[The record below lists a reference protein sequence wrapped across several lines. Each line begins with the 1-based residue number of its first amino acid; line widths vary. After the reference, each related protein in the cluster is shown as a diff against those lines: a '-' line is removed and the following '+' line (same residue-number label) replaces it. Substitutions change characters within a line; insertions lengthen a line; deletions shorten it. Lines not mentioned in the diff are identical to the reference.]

1 MPKYEINLLGTDGRQ
16 YRDYID
22 APSQA
27 DALRTANAMTQESGA
42 RVLSAFDPTTAIQHS
57 GGVSNSSFAGQYGEE
72 IGRTRNPQVRGGDT
86 YSLGLSPSI
95 NPNTF
100 TPYQPATTTMNPF
113 QQETIQTQ
121 MPDFV
126 DREED
131 AEIAQNLKEEKMSD
145 INDKIIEK
153 AIENN
158 YTDLPSGDFDLPYQV
173 LNKMVMDGDLDEGSA
188 QYWLRNQDTT
198 IQGQEMKKSLNP
210 SSLGE
215 LKASEPQPAFAGWSK
230 QLIKEQPSGNL
241 NRTNGSGSNFRV
253 YEYTKGNQ
261 SVRVWHLVSPGEGNN
276 FLNSSIEIPVTPN
289 VFQEGKGW
297 SDIEYDDFVM
307 FNNRKP
313 DDITEKGIPYEQ
325 NLLYSELGSF
335 LEEATVETKDGTNL
349 NPYLNQFL
357 VANNQIG
364 RTLDYEALAE
374 ADTFFSRILTR
385 LPLQMEGGKA
395 GWLGFSTPI
404 KEEKLK
410 EAFNNLKLD
419 PETGFYVPSTKATD
433 IETDIGTQMEGF
445 QEFGGVGTG
454 IEPEVPAFVDP
465 AGIGQ
470 ETGMVPGFAPGA
482 GMFSQT
488 DIDPRTQVPD
498 LEKKFV
504 EPKKEVVDAQPSA
517 NPGSLDELFNNFG
530 IDTGPFGLNADSLP
544 GFPIDLFEGQDLFV
558 DVTEIEQIPNPSYK
572 GVRGSGQPDEDGNVE
587 FYQITNTRRVEN
599 PAIKAALDAY
609 SEQLRARTELEG
621 STAQIISQQIQST
634 RGMGVGADR
643 LSPQE
648 LADLERNVSLI
659 GASEGLLSAPGQFEQ
674 QLGDFRLQQLR
685 ESGRPQVQQTLAGI
699 YSDPVAYGLATS
711 TEAGRRFLENLE
723 RQAFQQ
729 NPFAQQQMQ
738 GAPVEPFDPETEP
751 SSSLPI
757 GRQIAVDQPFG
768 GVFPVSNNQGA
779 NLSNLSSSTS
789 PFDISPISGMN
800 PQSQTISARDYSL
813 AGPAERAR
821 ALAEAAQRGV
831 YGEEEL
837 VKEILGKTP
846 ASGAGTGILAP
857 RQLKKSVSADPFSG
871 AVLQR

>member
-27 DALRTANAMTQESGA
+27 DALRIANAMTQESGA

-86 YSLGLSPSI
+86 YSLELSPSI

-113 QQETIQTQ
+113 QQEAIQTQ

-261 SVRVWHLVSPGEGNN
+261 SVRVWHLISPGEGNN

-313 DDITEKGIPYEQ
+313 DDIAEKGIPYEQ
-325 NLLYSELGSF
+325 NLLYSELGDF
-335 LEEATVETKDGTNL
+335 LEEVTVDRGDGTNL
-349 NPYLNQFL
+349 NPYINQFL
-357 VANNQIG
+357 IANEQID
-364 RTLDYEALAE
+364 RPLDYE
-374 ADTFFSRILTR
+374 S
-385 LPLQMEGGKA
+385 
-395 GWLGFSTPI
+395 
-404 KEEKLK
+404 LK
-410 EAFNNLKLD
+410 EANVFGHGVFPLSSNQKANSEQLENYINTLKAD
-419 PETGFYVPSTKATD
+419 PETGFYLPSTKATD
-433 IETDIGTQMEGF
+433 IETDIETQMEGF
-445 QEFGGVGTG
+445 QEFDGAGTG

-470 ETGMVPGFAPGA
+470 ETGMVPGFATGA

-498 LEKKFV
+498 LEKEFV

-572 GVRGSGQPDEDGNVE
+572 GVRGSGQPDENGNVE

-751 SSSLPI
+751 SSSIPI

-768 GVFPVSNNQGA
+768 GVFPVSNNQGNFA
-779 NLSNLSSSTS
+779 DFISSNLSSSAS
-789 PFDISPISGMN
+789 PFDISPINGMN

>member
-1 MPKYEINLLGTDGRQ
+1 MPRYEINLLGTDGRQ
-16 YRDYID
+16 YKDYID

-42 RVLSAFDPTTAIQHS
+42 RVLSAYDPTTAIQFDT
-57 GGVSNSSFAGQYGEE
+57 GVSNSSFAGQYGDE
-72 IGRTRNPQVRGGDT
+72 IGRTRNTQVRGGDT

-158 YTDLPSGDFDLPYQV
+158 YTDLPSDDFNLPYQV
-173 LNKMVMDGDLDEGSA
+173 LNKMVIDGDLDEGSA

-198 IQGQEMKKSLNP
+198 MQGQEMKKALNP

-241 NRTNGSGSNFRV
+241 NRTNDSGSNFRV

-261 SVRVWHLVSPGEGNN
+261 SVRVWHLISPGEGNN
-276 FLNSSIEIPVTPN
+276 FLNSSMEIPVTPN

-313 DDITEKGIPYEQ
+313 DDIAEKGIPYEQ

-335 LEEATVETKDGTNL
+335 LEEVIIDRGDGTKV
-349 NPYLNQFL
+349 NPYINQFL
-357 VANNQIG
+357 IANEQID
-364 RTLDYEALAE
+364 RPLDYE
-374 ADTFFSRILTR
+374 S
-385 LPLQMEGGKA
+385 
-395 GWLGFSTPI
+395 
-404 KEEKLK
+404 LK
-410 EAFNNLKLD
+410 EANVFGHGVFPLSSNQKANSEQLENYINTLKAD
-419 PETGFYVPSTKATD
+419 PETGFYLPSTKATD

-445 QEFGGVGTG
+445 QEFDGAGTG
-454 IEPEVPAFVDP
+454 IEPEVPTFVDP

-470 ETGMVPGFAPGA
+470 ETEMVPGFAPGA
-482 GMFSQT
+482 GMFSGT
-488 DIDPRTQVPD
+488 DIDPRTQTEED
-498 LEKKFV
+498 TSRFV
-504 EPKKEVVDAQPSA
+504 TPIDPKPEVVDIQPSV

-530 IDTGPFGLNADSLP
+530 IDTGAFGLTTDSLP

-558 DVTEIEQIPNPSYK
+558 DVIETEQIPNPSYR

-659 GASEGLLSAPGQFEQ
+659 GASEGLMTAPRQFEQ
-674 QLGDFRLQQLR
+674 QLADFRLQQLR

-699 YSDPVAYGLATS
+699 YSDPVAYGLATG
-711 TEAGRRFLENLE
+711 TEQGRAFLQNLEN
-723 RQAFQQ
+723 QAFQE
-729 NPFAQQQMQ
+729 NPFAASQIQVASDV
-738 GAPVEPFDPETEP
+738 APLGMGNV
-751 SSSLPI
+751 
-757 GRQIAVDQPFG
+757 G
-768 GVFPVSNNQGA
+768 GTS
-779 NLSNLSSSTS
+779 LSNLSGSTGTS
-789 PFDISPISGMN
+789 LNASLNNNNFQTNPFPS
-800 PQSQTISARDYSL
+800 
-813 AGPAERAR
+813 
-821 ALAEAAQRGV
+821 AAQFQQANPLDRGKMIAGAASRGV

-837 VKEILGKTP
+837 AKEIASRTPLGG
-846 ASGAGTGILAP
+846 ASGPGTLRA
-857 RQLKKSVSADPFSG
+857 RTLKRGTSADPFSG
-871 AVLQR
+871 AVLQG

>member
-42 RVLSAFDPTTAIQHS
+42 RVLSAYDPTTATQHS

-72 IGRTRNPQVRGGDT
+72 IGRTWNPQVVDESGQYQRSN

-113 QQETIQTQ
+113 QQEAIQTQ
-121 MPDFV
+121 MPAFV

-158 YTDLPSGDFDLPYQV
+158 YEDYYSWSTGNLPQQV
-173 LNKMVMDGDLDEGSA
+173 LNRMVVDGDLDEGSA
-188 QYWLRNQDTT
+188 QYWLRNQDATM
-198 IQGQEMKKSLNP
+198 QGQEMKKALNP

-215 LKASEPQPAFAGWSK
+215 LRASEPQPAFAGWSK
-230 QLIKEQPSGNL
+230 QLVKEQPSGNL
-241 NRTNGSGSNFRV
+241 NRTNDSGSNFRV

-276 FLNSSIEIPVTPN
+276 FLSSSIEIPVTPN

-313 DDITEKGIPYEQ
+313 DDIAEKGIPYEQ

-335 LEEATVETKDGTNL
+335 LEEAIVETGDGIKV

-374 ADTFFSRILTR
+374 ADTFFSRIST
-385 LPLQMEGGKA
+385 PLKLQVEGDKA

-410 EAFNNLKLD
+410 DYFNNLKAD

-445 QEFGGVGTG
+445 PEFDGAGTG
-454 IEPEVPAFVDP
+454 IEPQVPAFVDP

-482 GMFSQT
+482 GMFSRT

-498 LEKKFV
+498 LEKEFV
-504 EPKKEVVDAQPSA
+504 EPKKEVVDIQPSE
-517 NPGSLDELFNNFG
+517 NPGNLDELFSNFG
-530 IDTGPFGLNADSLP
+530 IDTGAFGLTTDSLP

-558 DVTEIEQIPNPSYK
+558 DVIETEQIPNPSYR

-634 RGMGVGADR
+634 RGMGIGADR

-648 LADLERNVSLI
+648 LADLETNVSLI
-659 GASEGLLSAPGQFEQ
+659 GASEGLMTAPGQFEQ

-699 YSDPVAYGLATS
+699 YSDPVAYGLATG
-711 TEAGRRFLENLE
+711 TEQGRAFLQNLEN
-723 RQAFQQ
+723 QAFQT
-729 NPFAQQQMQ
+729 NPFADPRSQIQV
-738 GAPVEPFDPETEP
+738 APAYEGIDPQVSP
-751 SSSLPI
+751 L
-757 GRQIAVDQPFG
+757 GMGNVG
-768 GVFPVSNNQGA
+768 GTS
-779 NLSNLSSSTS
+779 LSNLSGSTAS
-789 PFDISPISGMN
+789 LNNNNFQTNPFPS
-800 PQSQTISARDYSL
+800 
-813 AGPAERAR
+813 
-821 ALAEAAQRGV
+821 AAQFQQANPLDRGKMIAGAASRGV
-831 YGEEEL
+831 YGEDEL
-837 VKEILGKTP
+837 AKEIASRTPLGG
-846 ASGAGTGILAP
+846 ASGPGTLRA
-857 RQLKKSVSADPFSG
+857 RTLKRGTSADPFSG
-871 AVLQR
+871 AVLQG